1 MIKGFIKRAGV
12 FSLVFLL
19 MLTMLPK
26 KIYAEE
32 DYSDYS
38 NENIHF
44 GLGLNDEHKKPGA
57 DQPSGVKLSDYD
69 TFYCDE
75 TAYENNDKVIYF
87 TFDAGYENGNTP
99 AILDTLKEYG
109 IQAIFFVTTPYIKE
123 KPDLVKRMKEEGHLV
138 GNHTT
143 THPSL
148 PECSV
153 SKIKKEMNT
162 CKDTMKELTGYD
174 IDPYMRPPMGH
185 YSTRVMKVMQDLG
198 YSTMLWSLAI
208 YDYEEN
214 DQPGADYVVKM
225 FKKYHFPGMMP
236 LLHVIS
242 SSDAEALPE
251 VIETLQEKGY
261 RFGRVDEFAPS
272 GNNYKIEIEDDS
284 EAEEETEEAKEAE
297 EGQESNEVA
306 NVEIVKEEPGKRIKL
321 SPKKVNRLMN
331 KTMTRSVTAFIKSIN
346 QSADKD

>member
-1 MIKGFIKRAGV
+1 MITGFMKKSGV
-12 FSLVFLL
+12 FFLVFLL
-19 MLTMLPK
+19 MLTMVSK

-44 GLGLNDEHKKPGA
+44 GLGLNDEHKRPGG
-57 DQPSGVKLSDYD
+57 DEPSGVKLSDYD
-69 TFYCDE
+69 TYYYDE

-87 TFDAGYENGNTP
+87 TFDCGYENGNTP
-99 AILDTLKEYG
+99 SILDTLSEYG
-109 IQAIFFVTTPYIKE
+109 IKAIFFVTTPYVKE
-123 KPDLVKRMKEEGHLV
+123 NPDLVKRMKEEGHLV

-185 YSTRVMKVMQDLG
+185 YSVRTMKVMQDLG

-225 FKKYHFPGMMP
+225 FKKYHFCGMMP

-242 SSDAEALPE
+242 SSDTEALPE

-261 RFGRVDEFAPS
+261 RFGLVSEFAS
-272 GNNYKIEIEDDS
+272 GGTSIEIDTEDEAD
-284 EAEEETEEAKEAE
+284 EAEEVDEGQDPKEAE
-297 EGQESNEVA
+297 
-306 NVEIVKEEPGKRIKL
+306 NVEIAKEQPGNRIKL
-321 SPKKVNRLMN
+321 SPRKVNKIINR
-331 KTMTRSVTAFIKSIN
+331 TMTRSVTAFIKSIN
-346 QSADKD
+346 QSAEKD